1 MTLDEAI
8 AHCEE
13 VADYDCYNENQMKC
27 ANEHRQLAE
36 WLRDYK
42 ELKSLSTAIKP
53 KWKADD
59 RYVKNR
65 FFVFPYCPKCGH
77 EIITGDCHCTFC
89 GQHIDWSE
97 DDE

>member
-8 AHCEE
+8 IHCEE
-13 VADYDCYNENQMKC
+13 IADYDCYNENQIKC

-36 WLRDYK
+36 WLREYK
-42 ELKSLSTAIKP
+42 ELKSLAAATKP

-65 FFVFPYCPKCGH
+65 FFIFPFCPKCGY
-77 EIITGDCHCTFC
+77 EIVVGDCHCKIC
-89 GQHIDWSE
+89 GQHIDWNE